1 MWVASPHTVHVCDG
15 EESVEAAAAAGGAAV
30 VDVLFLNAA
39 KHPQLGEG
47 M

>member
-1 MWVASPHTVHVCDG
+1 VWVASPHTVRVCDG
-15 EESVEAAAAAGGAAV
+15 EESVEAAAAAAGAAV
-30 VDVLFLNAA
+30 ADVLFLNAA